1 MGVAVVVFLDMV
13 GILEGFAPRRVPATL
28 LSEVSEHADCVSSRS
43 KSEASLPRR
52 LLALLPAR
60 LPARLVGRLAAF
72 LGSARPLLAPEE
84 TGEELLLVSPTSEV
98 RLEWKVG
105 RFSLLPAAGVTLA
118 PLAGVAGDD
127 GIEAQLWLLWLAL
140 ELERV
145 GEAAREDGLDLRPRE
160 RNGVMPCEAPSG
172 RMNFSRSS
180 RLVRPRA
187 LQGSFFTKNSSRA
200 IQPPPTRTMTVLRR
214 IRTSRSCWESPN

>member
-1 MGVAVVVFLDMV
+1 ML
-13 GILEGFAPRRVPATL
+13 RRIRT
-28 LSEVSEHADCVSSRS
+28 SRS
-43 KSEASLPRR
+43 CWESPNCGAEKW
-52 LLALLPAR
+52 
-60 LPARLVGRLAAF
+60 
-72 LGSARPLLAPEE
+72 GSAIDAHRALRAPSHC
-84 TGEELLLVSPTSEV
+84 GLHQSWAARNRLCFAQSAKGQADKGPPPSP
-98 RLEWKVG
+98 
-105 RFSLLPAAGVTLA
+105 TLA

-187 LQGSFFTKNSSRA
+187 GRDTERRA
-200 IQPPPTRTMTVLRR
+200 EGCTEAALCPRTRRCHPRDVP
-214 IRTSRSCWESPN
+214 SG

>member
-1 MGVAVVVFLDMV
+1 MGPSPHGCSTATPCGLRDRVCSTAVDGHLSGAVPPGAALQAAPHTPPHNLYPPRTAASVAQERAAK
-13 GILEGFAPRRVPATL
+13 GQ
-28 LSEVSEHADCVSSRS
+28 AD
-43 KSEASLPRR
+43 KGP
-52 LLALLPAR
+52 P
-60 LPARLVGRLAAF
+60 P
-72 LGSARPLLAPEE
+72 
-84 TGEELLLVSPTSEV
+84 SP
-98 RLEWKVG
+98 
-105 RFSLLPAAGVTLA
+105 TLA

-187 LQGSFFTKNSSRA
+187 GRDTERRA
-200 IQPPPTRTMTVLRR
+200 EGCTEAALRPRTRRCHPHDVP
-214 IRTSRSCWESPN
+214 SG

>member
-72 LGSARPLLAPEE
+72 LGSAGSTEPSSGHTERSSGHTEPTPRLPALPAAPLPPSPGRSSPHLPARPLLAPEE

-105 RFSLLPAAGVTLA
+105 RFSLLPAAGVTC
-118 PLAGVAGDD
+118 
-127 GIEAQLWLLWLAL
+127 
-140 ELERV
+140 
-145 GEAAREDGLDLRPRE
+145 RE
-160 RNGVMPCEAPSG
+160 G
-172 RMNFSRSS
+172 R
-180 RLVRPRA
+180 
-187 LQGSFFTKNSSRA
+187 SRA
-200 IQPPPTRTMTVLRR
+200 QRTAAQCSTARRGDRPAAILMVTESTRWHF
-214 IRTSRSCWESPN
+214 SSG